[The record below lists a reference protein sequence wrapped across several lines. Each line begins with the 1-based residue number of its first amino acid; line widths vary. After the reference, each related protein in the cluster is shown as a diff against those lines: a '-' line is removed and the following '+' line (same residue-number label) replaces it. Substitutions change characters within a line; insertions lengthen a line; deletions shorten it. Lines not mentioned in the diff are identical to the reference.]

1 MFDRKK
7 FLRYSNPHQRML
19 VRGFKLDHLILRT
32 LLSHEFFTENSK
44 RLNENLFDA
53 ECREIYKTIVSAHE
67 KYQRDLTVEEV
78 KVLYSNDHPVATE
91 AYKASL
97 NEVIDSVQDA
107 PVISGDIALDT
118 IQGLWQRQ
126 AGTKIANLGLEISE
140 GKLESFDSLINQ
152 IESYKSGFAPTEQYD
167 FTTSDTEELLK
178 TASNASRWKFNLPP
192 LHDKVYGIGPA
203 EFASVFAVPNA
214 GKTAFMVT
222 LCFAPGGFSD
232 QGARVLYVI
241 NEEKSQ
247 KTKLR
252 SQMSRSGMSAAD
264 VELDPRRCRQ
274 AWSDIDDNVFMMDI
288 HEWSIQQL
296 DDLTKFVQP
305 DIVVI
310 DQADKLNIKGNFGA
324 SHERLRELY
333 RSLREYAKRHNA
345 AVFAMSQASNEARG
359 KTRITPFEMEG
370 SKIGKSAELDLIIGI
385 GAVEQEGVQN
395 SEPDYTRYLTV
406 GKNKLNGWHGQVTCF
421 LEAGISRYVV

>member
-118 IQGLWQRQ
+118 IKGLWQRQ

-140 GKLESFDSLINQ
+140 GKLESFDSLI
-152 IESYKSGFAPTEQYD
+152 
-167 FTTSDTEELLK
+167 
-178 TASNASRWKFNLPP
+178 
-192 LHDKVYGIGPA
+192 
-203 EFASVFAVPNA
+203 
-214 GKTAFMVT
+214 
-222 LCFAPGGFSD
+222 
-232 QGARVLYVI
+232 
-241 NEEKSQ
+241 
-247 KTKLR
+247 
-252 SQMSRSGMSAAD
+252 
-264 VELDPRRCRQ
+264 
-274 AWSDIDDNVFMMDI
+274 
-288 HEWSIQQL
+288 
-296 DDLTKFVQP
+296 
-305 DIVVI
+305 
-310 DQADKLNIKGNFGA
+310 
-324 SHERLRELY
+324 
-333 RSLREYAKRHNA
+333 
-345 AVFAMSQASNEARG
+345 
-359 KTRITPFEMEG
+359 
-370 SKIGKSAELDLIIGI
+370 KIGRASCRER
-385 GAVEQEGVQN
+385 V
-395 SEPDYTRYLTV
+395 
-406 GKNKLNGWHGQVTCF
+406 
-421 LEAGISRYVV
+421 